1 MPQMQKPEKQTRIR
15 QFLSQDLEK
24 KLTPLKLPRLL
35 LKRGG
40 ASGWFSF
47 FFPALLFLCLSW
59 SSCAHTPESL
69 PAPESNSQ
77 VFEADEKIIL
87 KAITRIFKDR
97 GFGEPKMEADKGRL
111 ETDYV
116 VQGDWRTKAIA
127 TVKKISRKEKE
138 VTLSVITEQKSSSG
152 WQPKKLLGKEQYEK
166 IFSEIEMQIYREWYK
181 AE

>member
-1 MPQMQKPEKQTRIR
+1 MTFPKI
-15 QFLSQDLEK
+15 
-24 KLTPLKLPRLL
+24 PRLL
-35 LKRGG
+35 SKRGG
-40 ASGWFSF
+40 ARGRFSF
-47 FFPALLFLCLSW
+47 FFPVLLFLCLSW
-59 SSCAHTPESL
+59 ASCAHTPESL
-69 PAPESNSQ
+69 PAPETNSQ

-97 GFGEPKMEADKGRL
+97 GFGEPKVELDKNRL

-116 VQGDWRTKAIA
+116 VQGEWRTKAIA
-127 TVKKISRKEKE
+127 TVKKISRKERE

-152 WQPKKLLGKEQYEK
+152 WQSKKLLGKEQYEK

>member
-1 MPQMQKPEKQTRIR
+1 MPQMQQPEKQTRIR
-15 QFLSQDLEK
+15 QFLFQDLEK
-24 KLTPLKLPRLL
+24 KLTFPKLPRLL
-35 LKRGG
+35 SKSGG
-40 ASGWFSF
+40 ARGWFTF
-47 FFPALLFLCLSW
+47 VFPAVLFLCLSW
-59 SSCAHTPESL
+59 SSCVHTPETL
-69 PAPESNSQ
+69 PEPESNSQ

-127 TVKKISRKEKE
+127 TVKKISRKERE
-138 VTLSVITEQKSSSG
+138 VTLSVITEQKSSSQ
-152 WQPKKLLGKEQYEK
+152 WKPKKLLGKEQYEK